1 MDYCFVWEKTKIPSV
16 CWLWFFSKQ
25 AVREFLLQANEIG
38 RNSLLVWGL
47 DLWSDKR
54 KQFEDDTLPLRWGEK
69 QYSYKMTCQEQL
81 SPSVAKLPTE
91 MENKLNWNNLPS

>member
-1 MDYCFVWEKTKIPSV
+1 MKFDYINGLLFCLGENQNSKCLMIVIF
-16 CWLWFFSKQ
+16 FFSKQ

-54 KQFEDDTLPLRWGEK
+54 KQFEDHTLPLRWGEK
-69 QYSYKMTCQEQL
+69 QYSYK
-81 SPSVAKLPTE
+81 
-91 MENKLNWNNLPS
+91 NNLPGTALIKCGKASN

>member
-1 MDYCFVWEKTKIPSV
+1 MKFDYINGLLFCLGENQNSKCLMIVIFF
-16 CWLWFFSKQ
+16 FFSKQ

-54 KQFEDDTLPLRWGEK
+54 KQFEDDTLPLRW
-69 QYSYKMTCQEQL
+69 
-81 SPSVAKLPTE
+81 
-91 MENKLNWNNLPS
+91 